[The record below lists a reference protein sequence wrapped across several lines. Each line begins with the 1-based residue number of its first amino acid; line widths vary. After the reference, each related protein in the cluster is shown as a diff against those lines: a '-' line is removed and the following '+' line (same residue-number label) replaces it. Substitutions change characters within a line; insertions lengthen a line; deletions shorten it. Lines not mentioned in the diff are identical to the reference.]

1 MRKPLSLCLA
11 LTLFCAALTG
21 CTFHSGSTSAASTSA
36 AATPDGPTLRLGV
49 YLPQD
54 DPVAEAVY
62 AGAEYALLQ
71 RPSIQLDGVT
81 YSVELYWPSADDDAS
96 LAKTLADANCAAI
109 LGGLD
114 YDACAAAAGTFREAS
129 LPMLSLAAEDGKMTR
144 KNDFFFS
151 FAPSVQ
157 REGRELANWA
167 LEQELT
173 RGAVIDC
180 ITDPYTADVA
190 AEFTRW
196 LERKGKV
203 VATEVVTPDQT
214 DFTEVLKAMKKA
226 DAQVVCAPL
235 GLEQGIALL
244 NQAGTLGLDV
254 QWVSGSRWS
263 QDELVRQTGVN
274 CEGVVLPSAYPL
286 GRDEAFET
294 WANTNLPSQSSW
306 TWAAMGHDCC
316 DFLLDAIQQAGPQD
330 GSAIAQA
337 LQRVSRTDGLC
348 DTSTV
353 DLRGGVGWNSLGRI
367 TVKKGAFQLM

>member
-1 MRKPLSLCLA
+1 MRKPLALCFSLLV
-11 LTLFCAALTG
+11 LCATLTG
-21 CTFHSGSTSAASTSA
+21 CTLHQGSASAASTSA
-36 AATPDGPTLRLGV
+36 APTPDSPTLRLGV

-81 YSVELYWPSADDDAS
+81 YSVELYWPSADDAAS
-96 LAKTLADANCAAI
+96 LAQKLADSGCAAV

-114 YDACAAAAGTFREAS
+114 YDACAAAGTFREAS

-214 DFTEVLKAMKKA
+214 DFTEVLKAIKKA

>member
-1 MRKPLSLCLA
+1 MRKPLALCFSLLV
-11 LTLFCAALTG
+11 LCAALTG
-21 CTFHSGSTSAASTSA
+21 CTLHQGSASAASASA
-36 AATPDGPTLRLGV
+36 AAASEGPTLRLGV

-114 YDACAAAAGTFREAS
+114 YDACAAAGTFREAS

-214 DFTEVLKAMKKA
+214 DFTEVLKAIKKA

>member
-1 MRKPLSLCLA
+1 MRKPLALCFSLLV
-11 LTLFCAALTG
+11 LCAALTG
-21 CTFHSGSTSAASTSA
+21 CTLHQGSASAASTSA
-36 AATPDGPTLRLGV
+36 AASEGPTLRLGV
-49 YLPQD
+49 CLPQD
-54 DPVAEAVY
+54 DPVSDLIY
-62 AGAEYALLQ
+62 TGAEYALLQ

-96 LAKTLADANCAAI
+96 LAQKLADSGCAAV

-114 YDACAAAAGTFREAS
+114 AATCAAAAGTFREAS

-214 DFTEVLKAMKKA
+214 DFTEVLKAIKKA

>member
-1 MRKPLSLCLA
+1 MRKPLSLF
-11 LTLFCAALTG
+11 LTLTILCAALTG
-21 CTFHSGSTSAASTSA
+21 CTFHNGSTS

-96 LAKTLADANCAAI
+96 LAAKLADGNCAAI

-203 VATEVVTPDQT
+203 VATQVVTPDQT
-214 DFTEVLKAMKKA
+214 DFTEVLKAIKKA

-244 NQAGTLGLDV
+244 NQAGELGLDV
-254 QWVSGSRWS
+254 QWVSGSRWI

-286 GRDEAFET
+286 GRDAAFET
-294 WANTNLPSQSSW
+294 WAQANLSSQSSW

-316 DFLLDAIQQAGPQD
+316 DFLLDAIQQVGPQD
-330 GSAIAQA
+330 GTAIAQA

-348 DTSTV
+348 DTSAV

>member
-1 MRKPLSLCLA
+1 MRKPLALCFSLLV
-11 LTLFCAALTG
+11 LCAALTG
-21 CTFHSGSTSAASTSA
+21 CTLHQGSASAASTSA
-36 AATPDGPTLRLGV
+36 APTPDSPTLRLGV

-81 YSVELYWPSADDDAS
+81 YSVELYWPSADDAAS
-96 LAKTLADANCAAI
+96 LAQKLADSNCAAI

-114 YDACAAAAGTFREAS
+114 YDACAAAGTFREAS

-196 LERKGKV
+196 LERKGKI

-214 DFTEVLKAMKKA
+214 DFTEVLKAIKKA

>member
-1 MRKPLSLCLA
+1 M
-11 LTLFCAALTG
+11 
-21 CTFHSGSTSAASTSA
+21 
-36 AATPDGPTLRLGV
+36 
-49 YLPQD
+49 
-54 DPVAEAVY
+54 
-62 AGAEYALLQ
+62 
-71 RPSIQLDGVT
+71 
-81 YSVELYWPSADDDAS
+81 
-96 LAKTLADANCAAI
+96 
-109 LGGLD
+109 
-114 YDACAAAAGTFREAS
+114 
-129 LPMLSLAAEDGKMTR
+129 
-144 KNDFFFS
+144 
-151 FAPSVQ
+151 
-157 REGRELANWA
+157 
-167 LEQELT
+167 
-173 RGAVIDC
+173 
-180 ITDPYTADVA
+180 
-190 AEFTRW
+190 
-196 LERKGKV
+196 
-203 VATEVVTPDQT
+203 ATEVVTPDQT
-214 DFTEVLKAMKKA
+214 DFTEVLKAIKKA

-294 WANTNLPSQSSW
+294 WANTNLP
-306 TWAAMGHDCC
+306 
-316 DFLLDAIQQAGPQD
+316 IQQAGPQD